1 MSRGYGGSSYGGS
14 SPYYPTYHYMG
25 PYSSSG
31 TRYGFF
37 TFYKDEINAYALTE
51 QFSLNTYL
59 YNLMSVDQK
68 LHF

>member
-37 TFYKDEINAYALTE
+37 TFYKDEPNTYKLN
-51 QFSLNTYL
+51 SLVTYL
-59 YNLMSVDQK
+59 YKIMSVDQK